1 MNSEYLKEFAVLG
14 GLVTIQLVFAVYGV
28 LTSRVMALGLSPYF
42 LIIYGSFATFLFYSP
57 LSFIF
62 ERKKWPSKLGMK
74 LLGQF
79 VLISFGGVTVSQWL
93 LLIGL
98 KRTTPAVAAAMPNI
112 SPGLIF
118 IISWIF
124 RFEKVNLKCL
134 YSKIKILGTLLCII
148 GAILMSLLY
157 ASASKSISTSPKD
170 AGSAIDNDKIIG
182 TLCLMSAVI
191 IFSSLV
197 VLQATILAE
206 LPAPISICAVT
217 AFIGSV
223 LTAILQLIQEH
234 NLVITSPFMSKGKLI
249 VFALSGGIV
258 GGGCNSF
265 GSWAMKEKGP
275 VFVSTF
281 GPIGTVFSV
290 TISAVTLGD
299 IISLGSLI
307 GMFVMFTGLYL
318 VLFAKKK
325 EGEVIDEPDA
335 FSRCDVEKPLLN

>member
-1 MNSEYLKEFAVLG
+1 MMMNSEYLRELAVLV
-14 GLVTIQLVFAVYGV
+14 GLVSIQLVVAVYGV
-28 LTSRVMALGLSPYF
+28 LTSRVMALGLSPYV

-57 LSFIF
+57 LAFIF

-93 LLIGL
+93 LLTGL
-98 KRTTPAVAAAMPNI
+98 NKTSPAVAAAMPNL

-118 IISWIF
+118 IMSWIF
-124 RFEKVNLKCL
+124 RFEKVNLKCW
-134 YSKIKILGTLLCII
+134 YSRTKILGTLLCII
-148 GAILMSLLY
+148 GAILMSFLH
-157 ASASKSISTSPKD
+157 ASASKSISTSPTD
-170 AGSAIDNDKIIG
+170 AASAIDNDKIIG

-197 VLQATILAE
+197 VLQAAILAE
-206 LPAPISICAVT
+206 FPAPISICAVT

-223 LTAILQLIQEH
+223 LIAILQLIQEH
-234 NLVITSPFMSKGKLI
+234 NLEITSPFIGTGKLI
-249 VFALSGGIV
+249 LFALLGGIV

-265 GSWAMKEKGP
+265 GSWAMKAKGP

-281 GPIGTVFSV
+281 SPIGTVFSV

-299 IISLGSLI
+299 IIALGSL
-307 GMFVMFTGLYL
+307 
-318 VLFAKKK
+318 A
-325 EGEVIDEPDA
+325 A
-335 FSRCDVEKPLLN
+335 